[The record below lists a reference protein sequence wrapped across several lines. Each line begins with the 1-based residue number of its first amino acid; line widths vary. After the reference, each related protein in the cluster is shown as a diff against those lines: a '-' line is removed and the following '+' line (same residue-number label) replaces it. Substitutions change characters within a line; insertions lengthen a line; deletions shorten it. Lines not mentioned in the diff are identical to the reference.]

1 MYRDLFPRVDVFL
14 RVDRL
19 PRDGVKDSRTGSIVA
34 SSLSSLSSLW
44 AVKGRRRSPVA
55 GRRRSGGRRSTAAR
69 ASDYTP
75 RCQDAKTC
83 REYLYSCFEGWTSQV
98 FASVGSAQDQ
108 VDKIINRPV
117 GRKAWTRSCCN
128 LYTFPKLFLQ
138 AWTAK

>member
-55 GRRRSGGRRSTAAR
+55 GRRRSGDRAVGGRRRPAR
-69 ASDYTP
+69 PTTL
-75 RCQDAKTC
+75 QDAKM
-83 REYLYSCFEGWTSQV
+83 RKRAEGWTSQV
-98 FASVGSAQDQ
+98 FASVGSAQVQ
-108 VDKIINRPV
+108 VDKILEKRYVESNM
-117 GRKAWTRSCCN
+117 
-128 LYTFPKLFLQ
+128 
-138 AWTAK
+138 